1 MKISVTPLASDQLVL
16 HVEGRLDAE
25 TCNTLKRAF
34 QDHVAAGAKYVTVEM
49 SQVAFIDS
57 SGLSALISGLK
68 ALRQAGGG
76 LNLATVG
83 AQARTALRLTLLDTV
98 LPIFDGLPEATSA
111 HRQPA
116 AGLRPESG

>member
-1 MKISVTPLASDQLVL
+1 MKISVHPVEPGQLVM

-25 TCNTLKRAF
+25 TCNTLKRSF
-34 QDHVAAGAKYVTVEM
+34 QDQVTAGARYITVEM

-76 LNLATVG
+76 LNLANVA
-83 AQARTALRLTLLDTV
+83 AQARAALRLTLLDTV
-98 LPIFDGLPEATSA
+98 LPIFETVSEATAA
-111 HRQPA
+111 HRQPT
-116 AGLRPESG
+116 P